1 MIYLVLSLT
10 LFAFNNVLWKQNI
23 QQVSIPL
30 LVGYRALLTS
40 STALVALYLSTDIQ
54 LISNFPLLRVT
65 IGSLFGALGLF
76 SMLIVIKDGPLQWL
90 GVYSLAG
97 IVFTTIYLL
106 FFEEVQILKSLT
118 GSTFI
123 FLGFTIYLW
132 KNKNSSQKIDI
143 KQHLLL
149 LVMTVFYSLSSVF
162 HWKNLDAN
170 VPALFIIANQEIIVF
185 TIAILISIYAK
196 TGNEIYRGF
205 HKNFKNVTFMATVI
219 FFALLFSLKG
229 LKETNPIISGLLFL
243 SSPLMTILFGAIF
256 FKEKLSISNALSIG
270 IIAAGAFILHYQ
282 ENQL

>member
-1 MIYLVLSLT
+1 
-10 LFAFNNVLWKQNI
+10 
-23 QQVSIPL
+23 
-30 LVGYRALLTS
+30 
-40 STALVALYLSTDIQ
+40 
-54 LISNFPLLRVT
+54 VT